1 MVTKMSLSYF
11 LQAEDGAV
19 TVDWV
24 VLTAALVG
32 LGLTSVAA
40 VRTGTSSVGDAIG
53 AALSSGRVS
62 DGIFVMDGFEFLR
75 HVPVAQ
81 RNALALFRD
90 RTDDELLAAAG
101 GQSRNSL
108 NALAEGDLDTARFW
122 AERRYIS
129 EIVAKERGLT
139 PNPNQPSAA
148 ELIAAV
154 DAAS

>member
-1 MVTKMSLSYF
+1 MKMSLSYF
-11 LQAEDGAV
+11 LRSEDGAV

-24 VLTAALVG
+24 VLTAAVVG
-32 LGLTSVAA
+32 LGMTSVAA
-40 VRTGTSSVGDAIG
+40 VRTGTSSLGDATG
-53 AALSSGRVS
+53 TALSSGRVS

-90 RTDDELLAAAG
+90 RTDDELLGAAG

-129 EIVAKERGLT
+129 EIVMRERGLT
-139 PNPNQPSAA
+139 ANQNQQSSAN
-148 ELIAAV
+148 LIAAIE
-154 DAAS
+154 AAP